1 MFCQCHLCP
10 TLCHFLLRFS
20 GTVCVKPN
28 EPNADPEDC
37 SKFYLCANGKPHPM
51 SCREGTL
58 YNANVMTC
66 DYPKNVNCNRR
77 LVTPRVNIESV
88 TQWTDVSHNSVT
100 EDLAPVPV
108 YNNNNN
114 NNSSEQG
121 EGLSSE
127 KIAIIV
133 LVLLLLAVCL
143 LLSWCFRDRIKE
155 MAEPV
160 IEAMRKDKIKPAS
173 ASGSGLGLLK
183 PYSMNKLPWH
193 AINKADQKQPLPTIP
208 SIPKVQI
215 RNYNLRDLPPIPDYD
230 SNPNPSAGPV
240 PPPRRKKSIV
250 EIQNFEQGLSGSEE
264 SENST
269 QSIA

>member
-1 MFCQCHLCP
+1 M
-10 TLCHFLLRFS
+10 
-20 GTVCVKPN
+20 KPN
-28 EPNADPEDC
+28 EPNPDPDDC

-66 DYPKNVNCNRR
+66 DHAKNVNCDKNR
-77 LVTPRVNIESV
+77 LVTPRDSLQSV
-88 TQWTDVSHNSVT
+88 TEDMHHNSVT

-108 YNNNNN
+108 YNN
-114 NNSSEQG
+114 SGGHTDQ

-133 LVLLLLAVCL
+133 LVMLLLAVCL

-160 IEAMRKDKIKPAS
+160 LESMRKEKIKPP
-173 ASGSGLGLLK
+173 SGLGLLK
-183 PYSMNKLPWH
+183 PYSMNKLPWY
-193 AINKADQKQPLPTIP
+193 AINKTDQKQPQTTIP

-215 RNYNLRDLPPIPDYD
+215 RNYNLRELPPIPDYD
-230 SNPNPSAGPV
+230 SNPNPSSGPV

>member
-1 MFCQCHLCP
+1 M
-10 TLCHFLLRFS
+10 
-20 GTVCVKPN
+20 KPN

-37 SKFYLCANGKPHPM
+37 SKFYLCANGTPHPM

-58 YNANVMTC
+58 FNANVMTC
-66 DYPKNVNCNRR
+66 DYPKNVNCDRR
-77 LVTPRVNIESV
+77 LVTPRVNIQSV
-88 TQWTDVSHNSVT
+88 TEWVDVHHNSVT
-100 EDLAPVPV
+100 EEDLAPVHNS
-108 YNNNNN
+108 NNNK
-114 NNSSEQG
+114 QT
-121 EGLSSE
+121 EGMSSE

-133 LVLLLLAVCL
+133 LVLMLLAICLLLA
-143 LLSWCFRDRIKE
+143 WCFRDRIKE

-160 IEAMRKDKIKPAS
+160 IESIRKDKIKPAS
-173 ASGSGLGLLK
+173 ASGSGMGLLR
-183 PYSMNKLPWH
+183 PYSVNKLPWY
-193 AINKADQKQPLPTIP
+193 AINKADQKHPPQPVIP

-230 SNPNPSAGPV
+230 SNPNPSTGPV